1 MIGVVA
7 LRIAA
12 YATLGALIGMAY
24 FAALAWNVRLYTG
37 QALGW
42 NAPLLHLARLGVAV
56 AAFALCAR
64 QGAAPAFASF
74 AGFLAIRTIAIRT
87 VATRTIATRT
97 LR

>member
-37 QALGW
+37 QGAVW
-42 NAPLLHLARLGVAV
+42 NALVLHLARLGVAV

-64 QGAAPAFASF
+64 QGAPPMLASL
-74 AGFLAIRTIAIRT
+74 AGFLAMRTIAIRT
-87 VATRTIATRT
+87 NAMRT

>member
-7 LRIAA
+7 VRIAA
-12 YATLGALIGMAY
+12 YGALGALIGMAY

-64 QGAAPAFASF
+64 QGAAPMLASF
-74 AGFLAIRTIAIRT
+74 AGFFAIRVISVNHYRSASPRNS
-87 VATRTIATRT
+87 
-97 LR
+97 